1 RGGCRRCHEEQ
12 ARGRDLDG
20 GHHAE
25 PGVSACDPRGES
37 NHRRAAE
44 GRAETRRARRSG
56 QGRGARDG
64 GGAPRGAARH
74 HRIPGRHADP
84 RLHALSNAQAVDQ
97 KDHWREH
104 DRRRFRRDDR
114 GPRQAG
120 ARQERTGVGR
130 GRDRPTPDLRHG
142 LTRTIHRGR
151 ALSFRSGSAGDH
163 DRPTGARRSHQRP
176 GGGRVSA
183 TMTGIDFIAPI
194 RTELEDFEQR
204 LHATVR
210 ADLGPVAEA
219 MEQILEAGGKRLRPA
234 LVFLAAGLGT
244 ARRMDDIHR
253 AAMAIEFIH
262 NATLIHADLID
273 GAPTRRWLRTIHE
286 TLGPNPAIIIGDYY
300 FAKGANLMSQI
311 GNTSIDALLSS
322 TVMTICFGEMLQL
335 TSQRRYDQT
344 LDEYYAKI
352 ERKTAVLLAAS
363 TFCGAVLGD
372 LPESQ
377 VQAIRRFGRL
387 LGMSFQIADD
397 VLDYLASEEEVGKPV
412 GNDLKQGTVT
422 LPLMLARHDP
432 SLDGQLDAILGKPL
446 LQDADYAEVVRI
458 VRGSRGIDESYEY

>member
-1 RGGCRRCHEEQ
+1 M
-12 ARGRDLDG
+12 
-20 GHHAE
+20 
-25 PGVSACDPRGES
+25 
-37 NHRRAAE
+37 
-44 GRAETRRARRSG
+44 
-56 QGRGARDG
+56 
-64 GGAPRGAARH
+64 
-74 HRIPGRHADP
+74 
-84 RLHALSNAQAVDQ
+84 
-97 KDHWREH
+97 
-104 DRRRFRRDDR
+104 
-114 GPRQAG
+114 
-120 ARQERTGVGR
+120 
-130 GRDRPTPDLRHG
+130 
-142 LTRTIHRGR
+142 
-151 ALSFRSGSAGDH
+151 
-163 DRPTGARRSHQRP
+163 
-176 GGGRVSA
+176 SA

-234 LVFLAAGLGT
+234 LVFLAARLGSPNGLE
-244 ARRMDDIHR
+244 DVVR

-262 NATLIHADLID
+262 NATLIHDDLID
-273 GAPTRRWLRTIHE
+273 GAPTRRGLRTIHE
-286 TLGPNPAIIIGDYY
+286 SLGPNPAIIIGDYY

-311 GNTSIDALLSS
+311 GNPSIDALLSQ

-335 TSQRRYDQT
+335 TSQRRYDQS

-363 TFCGAVLGD
+363 TYCGAVLGGLD
-372 LPESQ
+372 EAQ
-377 VQAIRRFGRL
+377 VEAMRRFGHL

-397 VLDYLASEEEVGKPV
+397 VLDYLATEEEVGKPV

-432 SLDGQLDAILGKPL
+432 AVDGRLGAILKKGT

-458 VRGSRGIDESYEY
+458 VRDSRGIDESYGYAKAFGDKARAELQAFPPSPYRDAFEALTHYVVGRRN

>member
-1 RGGCRRCHEEQ
+1 M
-12 ARGRDLDG
+12 
-20 GHHAE
+20 
-25 PGVSACDPRGES
+25 
-37 NHRRAAE
+37 
-44 GRAETRRARRSG
+44 
-56 QGRGARDG
+56 
-64 GGAPRGAARH
+64 
-74 HRIPGRHADP
+74 
-84 RLHALSNAQAVDQ
+84 
-97 KDHWREH
+97 
-104 DRRRFRRDDR
+104 
-114 GPRQAG
+114 
-120 ARQERTGVGR
+120 
-130 GRDRPTPDLRHG
+130 
-142 LTRTIHRGR
+142 
-151 ALSFRSGSAGDH
+151 
-163 DRPTGARRSHQRP
+163 
-176 GGGRVSA
+176 SA

-234 LVFLAAGLGT
+234 LVFLAARLGSLEGL
-244 ARRMDDIHR
+244 DDVVR

-262 NATLIHADLID
+262 NATLIHDDLID
-273 GAPTRRWLRTIHE
+273 GAPTRRGLRTIHE

-311 GNTSIDALLSS
+311 GNPSIDALLSQ

-344 LDEYYAKI
+344 
-352 ERKTAVLLAAS
+352 AVLLAAS
-363 TFCGAVLGD
+363 TYCGAVLGGLD
-372 LPESQ
+372 EPQ
-377 VQAIRRFGRL
+377 VEAMRRFGRL

-397 VLDYLASEEEVGKPV
+397 VLDYLATEEEVGKPV

-432 SLDGQLDAILGKPL
+432 GVDGRLEAILEKST

-458 VRGSRGIDESYEY
+458 VRDSRGIDESYGYAKAFGDKARAELQAFAPSPYRDAFEALTYYVVGRRS